1 MIAIGKLIN
10 RTDKIEAMP
19 THTHTCTWSILVYM
33 VSVWGIAPVLLVQAI
48 AKQGPTIILSY
59 LTLFSDNP
67 NSTHTPRTLQ
77 DFILE
82 YDSMI
87 EIIRHTC
94 NQPANASGRSD
105 VTKPNGCQG
114 DGNPVQRIWDGVKPY
129 LAIVTQWVHCFLLRK
144 VNSGCKQ
151 NHHRGKDNKYDYQ
164 ITSNELKCGLL

>member
-1 MIAIGKLIN
+1 M
-10 RTDKIEAMP
+10 R
-19 THTHTCTWSILVYM
+19 Y
-33 VSVWGIAPVLLVQAI
+33 
-48 AKQGPTIILSY
+48 
-59 LTLFSDNP
+59 
-67 NSTHTPRTLQ
+67 LQ
-77 DFILE
+77 DFILD

-164 ITSNELKCGLL
+164 ITSNELECGLLRLKQGNVGMFGVRCVGMLKCWNRLECYNVSNPPQIYKLDFSSTWLAVTIPYQHKALAAAVII